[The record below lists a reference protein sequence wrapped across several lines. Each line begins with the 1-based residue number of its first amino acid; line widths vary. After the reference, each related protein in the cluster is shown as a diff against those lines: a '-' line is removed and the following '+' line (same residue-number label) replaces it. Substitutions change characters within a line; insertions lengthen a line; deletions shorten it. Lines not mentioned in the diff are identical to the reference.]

1 MDPKHF
7 LISARVED
15 DQFIDTKG
23 NQINFYGTPEF
34 GDSFIE
40 GEKAIYTDASRYFK
54 IKMPKSITDGEFT
67 VYFWIKIIQNDLP
80 NRWGR
85 MMSTIDT
92 NFHASSGGI
101 EMIATSSGG
110 YIATNYF
117 CIVIDDVMYGKSS
130 NFSFYTLNNTWTNY
144 CICGKNGIASVY
156 INGKKFIDAPYKNIK
171 LNDYVGFAYYSDD
184 DNVHRHVTGY
194 WDDICIIDRCLFDGE
209 FTPPNHYLCP
219 DLYKLIDEEENV
231 YGK

>member
-1 MDPKHF
+1 
-7 LISARVED
+7 
-15 DQFIDTKG
+15 
-23 NQINFYGTPEF
+23 
-34 GDSFIE
+34 
-40 GEKAIYTDASRYFK
+40 
-54 IKMPKSITDGEFT
+54 
-67 VYFWIKIIQNDLP
+67 
-80 NRWGR
+80 
-85 MMSTIDT
+85 
-92 NFHASSGGI
+92 
-101 EMIATSSGG
+101 
-110 YIATNYF
+110 
-117 CIVIDDVMYGKSS
+117 MYGKSS

-144 CICGKNGIASVY
+144 CICGKNEIASVY

-171 LNDYVGFAYYSDD
+171 LNDYVGFAYYSNG